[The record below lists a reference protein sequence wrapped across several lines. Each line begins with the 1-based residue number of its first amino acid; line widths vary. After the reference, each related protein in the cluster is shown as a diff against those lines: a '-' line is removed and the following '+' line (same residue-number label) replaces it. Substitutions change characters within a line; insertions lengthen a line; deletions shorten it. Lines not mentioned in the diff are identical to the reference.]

1 MRIGELSCGPKKE
14 LKAFGLIFHWQQV
27 WKERAYLKASVVGR
41 ISGSLKVWTHGQG
54 PLNWTRGPNIHQKLG
69 SLYQGEIASVGFTA
83 WKTGVAELCSTIGR
97 FPAVVRDLIKLLKL
111 PWQSEG
117 SVYKDPKRLTQLG
130 LKLLWV
136 YQWFMQC
143 RSKWQK
149 ARFCHFHLWAGML
162 ASSSKYWETHSRAGS
177 WQYAP
182 CFRWVFYGEYLK

>member
-143 RSKWQK
+143 RSKSLEED
-149 ARFCHFHLWAGML
+149 FVTSTCGLGCL
-162 ASSSKYWETHSRAGS
+162 PPPASTERHILEQVPGNTLPVSGESSIENI
-177 WQYAP
+177 
-182 CFRWVFYGEYLK
+182 